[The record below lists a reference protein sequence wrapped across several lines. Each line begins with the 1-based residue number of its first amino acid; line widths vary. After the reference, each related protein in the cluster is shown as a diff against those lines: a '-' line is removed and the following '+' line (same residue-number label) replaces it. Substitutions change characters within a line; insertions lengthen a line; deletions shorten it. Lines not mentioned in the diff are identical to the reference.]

1 MASQERAITAQRTI
15 HHADLAA
22 LLREIAGRDDLAA
35 ARTGQP
41 RQLTLSRLG
50 KLYVDAVLCA
60 LTKLEEAVLIS
71 LAGCTGLTMP
81 DPSPT
86 PGNGTPIL
94 ATPNLTMAGRTA
106 GTPITTRCVV
116 LLDHRPLLSA
126 QSCR

>member
-1 MASQERAITAQRTI
+1 MASQERDITAQQTI

-22 LLREIAGRDDLAA
+22 LFQEIAGRDDLAA

-41 RQLTLSRLG
+41 GQLTLSRLG

-60 LTKLEEAVLIS
+60 LTELEEAVLIS

-81 DPSPT
+81 D

-116 LLDHRPLLSA
+116 LPDHRPLLSA